1 MSLQTLTIVSTAC
14 IVLSGIS
21 LLLGWYF
28 IRARRDIVRHRNTML
43 TASSFAA
50 LFLVFYVLRWSLYGT
65 KLFAGTGVWRL
76 VYFSI
81 LVPHI
86 LLAVALGPL
95 VVRLIYLALG
105 RRDYAAHRRLARVTL
120 PIWLYVAA
128 SGWAIYYL
136 LYVKTY

>member
-1 MSLQTLTIVSTAC
+1 MSLQTLTIVSTGC

-95 VVRLIYLALG
+95 VVRLIYLALR

>member
-28 IRARRDIVRHRNTML
+28 IRARRDIGRHRNTML

-95 VVRLIYLALG
+95 VVRLIYLALR

>member
-1 MSLQTLTIVSTAC
+1 MSLQTLTIVSTGC